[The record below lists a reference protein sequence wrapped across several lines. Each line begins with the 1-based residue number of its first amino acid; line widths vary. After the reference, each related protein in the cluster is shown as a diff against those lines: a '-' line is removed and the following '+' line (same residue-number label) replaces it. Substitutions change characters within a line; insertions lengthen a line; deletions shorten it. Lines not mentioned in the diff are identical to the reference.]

1 MMKSHRVNA
10 EKDKLIKEDKR
21 TGISEIIRQNNGN
34 IQSKKKKNILTRL
47 RNE

>member
-34 IQSKKKKNILTRL
+34 IYNVVK
-47 RNE
+47 